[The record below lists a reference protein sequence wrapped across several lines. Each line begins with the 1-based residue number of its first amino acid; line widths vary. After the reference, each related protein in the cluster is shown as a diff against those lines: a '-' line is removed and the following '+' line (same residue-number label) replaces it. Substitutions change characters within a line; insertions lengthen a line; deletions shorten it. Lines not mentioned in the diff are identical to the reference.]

1 MILITSAAYV
11 TPGLASEFGK
21 LPPCM
26 LPVQNRR
33 LYEHQ
38 IKLFPLEEQIVL
50 SLPKDYDLS
59 SFDENRLRELGVDII
74 LVPDGFSLG
83 ESIVYVLNVKSAY
96 SEPIK
101 ILHGDTLFK
110 SIPKDDDVCAVSKP
124 EDNYDWASASTD
136 MSTVYS
142 GYFSFSNQSLLI
154 HKITL
159 NNYDFIKG
167 IKAYDEVR
175 PLKYQMIPDW
185 MDFGL
190 ANTYYRS
197 VSKLTTERVFNN
209 LNVSKHCVRKSSKN
223 KNKIAAEANWFKSL
237 PPNLKKYAPSLWDE
251 GEIEDCAFY
260 EIEYYY
266 LPSLANLFVFGENKC
281 FVWKEIINSCV
292 DYLNNEIKYSPLN
305 VEEIAICNNRLYSEK
320 TISRLEDFS
329 QINKVDL
336 DCSWKINNKYV
347 SSIRTIVE
355 ETSSMISKNDSRF
368 VSLMHGDPCFSNIL
382 YDFKSKSIKLI
393 DPRGLDVNGR
403 ISIYGDFRYDVA
415 KLAHSVLGLYDFIIG
430 GIFQYH
436 ENSPYD
442 LEFEIPINEEVR
454 ITQEYFKS
462 LTFGEYTLSE
472 LSTFPIM
479 INLFLSMLPLHRD
492 NPMRQKA
499 LLANALR
506 LYLEMVEFNQK

>member
-74 LVPDGFSLG
+74 LVPEGFSLG

-154 HKITL
+154 RKITL
-159 NNYDFIKG
+159 NNYNFIKG
-167 IKAYDEVR
+167 VEAYNEIC
-175 PLKYQMIPDW
+175 PLKCQVIPEW

-190 ANTYYRS
+190 VNTYYRS

-209 LNVSKHCVRKSSKN
+209 LRVSKHSVCKSSKN
-223 KNKIAAEANWFKSL
+223 KIKISAEANWFKSL
-237 PPNLKKYAPSLWDE
+237 PTDLKQYAPSLWDE
-251 GEIEDCAFY
+251 GEKDDCAFY

-266 LPSLANLFVFGENKC
+266 LFYF
-281 FVWKEIINSCV
+281 
-292 DYLNNEIKYSPLN
+292 
-305 VEEIAICNNRLYSEK
+305 
-320 TISRLEDFS
+320 
-329 QINKVDL
+329 
-336 DCSWKINNKYV
+336 
-347 SSIRTIVE
+347 
-355 ETSSMISKNDSRF
+355 
-368 VSLMHGDPCFSNIL
+368 IL
-382 YDFKSKSIKLI
+382 S
-393 DPRGLDVNGR
+393 
-403 ISIYGDFRYDVA
+403 
-415 KLAHSVLGLYDFIIG
+415 
-430 GIFQYH
+430 
-436 ENSPYD
+436 
-442 LEFEIPINEEVR
+442 
-454 ITQEYFKS
+454 
-462 LTFGEYTLSE
+462 
-472 LSTFPIM
+472 
-479 INLFLSMLPLHRD
+479 
-492 NPMRQKA
+492 
-499 LLANALR
+499 
-506 LYLEMVEFNQK
+506 